1 MQLSQQRR
9 KPELRRKARRSK
21 LQSDKGTVIGMVP
34 RLLSPPRRKIFLL
47 RGVDFPDIFSA
58 GPTFLKKLSSRGGD
72 FSDCQQDSPPRRK
85 VFCFRGA
92 VLPGT
97 CLFLPLGFLKTSFSG
112 GCLAWHLLFLPPGF
126 LKTSFSGGSLAWH
139 LLFLPLGFLKVS
151 FSGGLHDSPFAAES
165 VQRPELQ
172 LLHCRRSLQSQC
184 KSQNYG
190 FCTVRTRRSGSLC
203 EP

>member
-1 MQLSQQRR
+1 
-9 KPELRRKARRSK
+9 
-21 LQSDKGTVIGMVP
+21 MVP

-112 GCLAWHLLFLPPGF
+112 GCLARHLLFLPPGF

-139 LLFLPLGFLKVS
+139 LLFLPLGFLIVS
-151 FSGGLHDSPFAAES
+151 FSGGCMTRHLP
-165 VQRPELQ
+165 
-172 LLHCRRSLQSQC
+172 QSQC
-184 KSQNYG
+184 KGLNCS
-190 FCTVRTRRSGSLC
+190 FCTVDARCRVSAKARIMASALSARGAAARSASLEYQKHLIGLVPMRC
-203 EP
+203 F

>member
-1 MQLSQQRR
+1 MGWFPPVTQP
-9 KPELRRKARRSK
+9 PEKEDIS
-21 LQSDKGTVIGMVP
+21 SSGG
-34 RLLSPPRRKIFLL
+34 
-47 RGVDFPDIFSA
+47 DFPDIFSA
-58 GPTFLKKLSSRGGD
+58 GPTLLKKLSSRGGD

-112 GCLAWHLLFLPPGF
+112 GVSCLALAFSAPRIFENFFFGGQSCLALAFSAPRIFNSFFL
-126 LKTSFSGGSLAWH
+126 
-139 LLFLPLGFLKVS
+139 
-151 FSGGLHDSPFAAES
+151 GGLHDSPFAAES

-190 FCTVRTRRSGSLC
+190 FCTVRTRRSGALC